1 MKLTILLTILILSS
15 CTGSNEVDEIQKN
28 SSDTSIIATSAILNP
43 DTTATN
49 SLFEIQYSYEAFETP
64 GIGWGYKI
72 FEYGKLFINQ
82 PHIPAVQGNKGFS
95 TQEDANKT
103 AEFAISKMQ
112 NGIIPPTISVAE
124 LDSLGVNSAH

>member
-1 MKLTILLTILILSS
+1 MKLTILPTILILTS
-15 CTGSNEVDEIQKN
+15 CTGSNEVDEIEKN
-28 SSDTSIIATSAILNP
+28 SSDTSIIATSEILNP

-49 SLFEIQYSYEAFETP
+49 SLSEIQYSYEAFETP

-82 PHIPAVQGNKGFS
+82 PHMPAVQGNKGFS
-95 TQEDANKT
+95 SLEDANKT

-112 NGIIPPTISVAE
+112 NGIIPPTISTQE
-124 LDSLGVNSAH
+124 LDSLGVLD

>member
-1 MKLTILLTILILSS
+1 MKLTILPTILILTS
-15 CTGSNEVDEIQKN
+15 CTGSNEVDEIEKN
-28 SSDTSIIATSAILNP
+28 SSDTSIISTSEIVAP
-43 DTTATN
+43 DSTATN
-49 SLFEIQYSYEAFETP
+49 SLSEIQYSYEAFETP

-95 TQEDANKT
+95 SQEDAMKT

-112 NGIIPPTISVAE
+112 NGIVPPTISTQE
-124 LDSLGVNSAH
+124 LDSLGVID